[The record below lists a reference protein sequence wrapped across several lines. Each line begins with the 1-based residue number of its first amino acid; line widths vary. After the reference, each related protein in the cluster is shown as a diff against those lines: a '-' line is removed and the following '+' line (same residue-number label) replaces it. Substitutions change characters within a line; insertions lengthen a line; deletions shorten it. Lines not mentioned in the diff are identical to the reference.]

1 MPKNL
6 HQGVPY
12 FEHPSI
18 DTRLSLN
25 WEDVRVFLVVAR
37 SASFRAAAR
46 ELGLS
51 FNTVR
56 RHVDCLERHAGVAL
70 LARHPTGI
78 GLTGEGHI
86 LLNAAEEMEIAASRV
101 IRTARRGHPTETGRV
116 RINITEGLGTLWL
129 VPRAVSFQRAHPN
142 IILETTCTFREPDLT
157 RMESD
162 LSVQLV
168 QPKQAD
174 LKVARIGRMHVMPF
188 ASPDYLRIYGTP
200 KTFDDVAN
208 HKIVEQLSPQLDIG
222 AVERLFPCKARE
234 GFVAM
239 VTNTSTAHLW
249 AVTHGAGIGMLP
261 TYVAALGANII
272 PIDIGFRLSHDIWM
286 SYHPEIRKLRRVALA
301 VDFLKSI
308 FDKTRYPWFQ
318 DECIDPSEF
327 SAGDLEGT
335 AASQFELRFPFG
347 Q

>member
-1 MPKNL
+1 MPKKL
-6 HQGVPY
+6 HQGVPF

-18 DTRLSLN
+18 DTRLPLN

-37 SASFRAAAR
+37 NSSFRAAAR

-56 RHVDCLERHAGVAL
+56 RHVECLERHTGGPL
-70 LARHPTGI
+70 LARHPSGI
-78 GLTGEGHI
+78 GLTGDGLI
-86 LLNAAEEMEIAASRV
+86 LLNAAQEMEMAAERVVRIARK
-101 IRTARRGHPTETGRV
+101 GHPTETGRV

-142 IILETTCTFREPDLT
+142 IILEATCTFREPDLV

-168 QPKQAD
+168 QPKQSD

-200 KTFDDVAN
+200 KTLDEVAN
-208 HKIVEQLSPQLDIG
+208 HKIVEQLSPQLDIS
-222 AVERLFPCKARE
+222 AVDRLFPGKPRE
-234 GFVAM
+234 GFVSI

-249 AVTHGAGIGMLP
+249 AVAHGAGIGMLP
-261 TYVAALGANII
+261 TYVAALGANVV
-272 PIDIGFRLSHDIWM
+272 PIDLGFCLFHDIWM
-286 SYHPEIRKLRRVALA
+286 SYHPEIRKLKRVSLA
-301 VDFLKSI
+301 VDFLKSL
-308 FDKTRYPWFQ
+308 FDRTRYPWFQ
-318 DECIDPSEF
+318 DIFVHPSDFPAEDEANPI
-327 SAGDLEGT
+327 SRVH
-335 AASQFELRFPFG
+335 LRFPLG
-347 Q
+347 K